1 MLKTNDEHPFMHQL
15 KAVEGIEGKRKLNE
29 CKNKGGIGE
38 CRNNLAGLKEIF
50 LAKFSKV
57 EKNLGEKNF
66 EDLDIECF
74 KKAVKVK
81 TGIDEGCCLFA
92 EVFKGNEGNR
102 LMAKRLEGLKEEQ
115 NGFSKVWE
123 QEMKTFSQL
132 ETDLEKE
139 LQDKRVGYENE
150 ISNLKEKLQKLNQ
163 ELSVYE
169 KFLRISVKKNKDD
182 FICTAT
188 KGSKEIIFSFI
199 CSGYFTTY
207 IPIQVNF
214 QSSNFLNYKIEDLNR
229 QELNILFSRLLKLLH
244 TTNT

>member
-1 MLKTNDEHPFMHQL
+1 MHQL

-29 CKNKGGIGE
+29 SKNKSGVDE
-38 CRNNLAGLKEIF
+38 CKGSLLGLKEVF

-57 EKNLGEKNF
+57 EKNLEQDKLDG
-66 EDLDIECF
+66 LDIENF

-81 TGIDEGCCLFA
+81 TGIDEECCLFG

-102 LMAKRLEGLKEEQ
+102 MMMKRLEGLEEER

-123 QEMKTFSQL
+123 QEMKAFKQL

-139 LQDKRVGYENE
+139 LQDKRDGYEKE
-150 ISNLKEKLQKLNQ
+150 ICNLKEKLQKLNQ
-163 ELSVYE
+163 ELGVYE
-169 KFLRISVKKNKDD
+169 KFLRITVKKNKDD
-182 FICTAT
+182 YICTAI
-188 KGSKEIIFSFI
+188 KGNKEVIFSFI

-207 IPIQVNF
+207 IPIQVNI
-214 QSSNFLNYKIEDLNR
+214 QSSNFLNYRIDDLNR

-244 TTNT
+244 TTST